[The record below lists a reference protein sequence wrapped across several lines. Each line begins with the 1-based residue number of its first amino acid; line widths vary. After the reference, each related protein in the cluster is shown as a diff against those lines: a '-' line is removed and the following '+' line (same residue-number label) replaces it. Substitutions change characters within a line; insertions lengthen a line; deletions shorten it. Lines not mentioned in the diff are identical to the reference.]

1 MKGSNGMIY
10 KHINHAEQFPDSRIE
25 AYIHDPHDELAI
37 GKRKAIVVC
46 PGGGYGFLSERE
58 AEPIALQYFA
68 AGLNVFVLRYS
79 ILEKAANNYAPLIE
93 ACLAIKYIREHCD
106 EFYVDPRYVSIIGF
120 SAGGHLAAWTG
131 CAWHSPE
138 VRAHIGDAEPEICKP
153 TSTILSYAVL
163 TSDPRYR
170 HTGSLWVLNGMPTE
184 SDTLP
189 KDENGWVIDEEGMA
203 RFSPE
208 NMVDERT
215 SPAFLWHTVEDA
227 CVNVQNSL
235 RYASRMKEHN
245 IPFEMHIYTNGP
257 HGMSLCNGETGSQR
271 DDLVDPYI
279 AQWLPLSIHW
289 LLECPFEK

>member
-1 MKGSNGMIY
+1 MIY

-25 AYIHDPHDELAI
+25 AYIHDPHEELNI

-58 AEPIALQYFA
+58 AEPVALQYFA
-68 AGLNVFVLRYS
+68 AGLNVFILRYS

-106 EFYVDPRYVSIIGF
+106 ELYVDPEHVSIIGF

-131 CAWHSPE
+131 TSWHVPQ
-138 VRAHIGDAEPEICKP
+138 VAAHLGGADPIICKP

-163 TSDPRYR
+163 TSDPKYR
-170 HTGSLWVLNGMPTE
+170 HTGSIWVLNGMPVE
-184 SDTLP
+184 SDVFP
-189 KDENGWVIDEEGMA
+189 KDENGMVLDEEGMS
-203 RFSPE
+203 RFS
-208 NMVDERT
+208 VDKLIDERT
-215 SPAFLWHTVEDA
+215 APAFLWHTFEDD

-235 RYASRMKEHN
+235 LYASRMKEFN
-245 IPFEMHIYTNGP
+245 IPFEMHIYTNGS
-257 HGMSLCNGETGSQR
+257 HGLSLCNAETASQN
-271 DDLVDPYI
+271 DYFIKPYA

-289 LLECPFEK
+289 LLECPFKK

>member
-1 MKGSNGMIY
+1 MIY
-10 KHINHAEQFPDSRIE
+10 KHINHVEQFPDARIE
-25 AYIHDPHDELAI
+25 AYIHDYHDELTI

-79 ILEKAANNYAPLIE
+79 ILQNAANNYSPLIE

-106 EFYVDPRYVSIIGF
+106 ELYVDPKYVSIIGF

-138 VRAHIGDAEPEICKP
+138 VVAHLGGADPIICKP
-153 TSTILSYAVL
+153 TSTILCYAVL
-163 TSDPRYR
+163 TSDAKYR
-170 HTGSLWVLNGMPTE
+170 HTGTMWVLNGMPTE
-184 SDTLP
+184 SDVFP
-189 KDENGWVIDEEGMA
+189 KDENGMVLDEEGMS

-208 NMVDERT
+208 SMVDERT
-215 SPAFLWHTVEDA
+215 SPAFLWHTVQDD

-235 RYASRMKEHN
+235 IYSSKLHQYK
-245 IPFEMHIYTNGP
+245 IPFEMHIYNNGP
-257 HGMSLCNGETGSQR
+257 HGMSLCNKETWSQR
-271 DDLVDPYI
+271 DDLVDPY
-279 AQWLPLSIHW
+279 AADWLRMSINW
-289 LLECPFEK
+289 LLECPFEKK